1 MVQSVRVGGQ
11 ELEAGYAVYPRGW
24 GRFDVKRG
32 EYDGDGDGGG
42 ERGDDSLGVKDG
54 GRVRG
59 RGRGKKGEGLARWV
73 AD

>member
-1 MVQSVRVGGQ
+1 VH
-11 ELEAGYAVYPRGW
+11 PRGW
-24 GRFDVKRG
+24 SRFDIKRG

-42 ERGDDSLGVKDG
+42 ECGDDSLGVKDG

-59 RGRGKKGEGLARWV
+59 RGKKGEGLARWV